1 MIFKKILGCFQ
12 SNRDPDTYSLSNWAE
27 SVLNAL
33 VFFPRLI
40 WKMHWSVPILTFFGD
55 TAFLVHNIADIY
67 FKLEVRVKM
76 IDCLD
81 LIPLMLVLLL
91 FLQHSGK
98 SLVSLSLSVDIPL
111 LSTFNRTWKQRF
123 DDEEQG
129 GKKRR
134 KNRLIQP

>member
-1 MIFKKILGCFQ
+1 M
-12 SNRDPDTYSLSNWAE
+12 
-27 SVLNAL
+27 
-33 VFFPRLI
+33 
-40 WKMHWSVPILTFFGD
+40 PILTFFGD

-134 KNRLIQP
+134 KNRLIQPIEKIGHMQDTRDIGRQRCKVNMEVKK